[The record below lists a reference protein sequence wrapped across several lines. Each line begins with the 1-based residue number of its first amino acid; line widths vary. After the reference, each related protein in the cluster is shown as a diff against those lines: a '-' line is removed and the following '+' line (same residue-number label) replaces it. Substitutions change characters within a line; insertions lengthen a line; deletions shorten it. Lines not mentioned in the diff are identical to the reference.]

1 MISQTSSTQGAQ
13 APLQLQGPAANIG
26 ARRSTPGADRLLP
39 TRISSLQ
46 QTLTQYPEIRPE
58 VVARGRELSIDPDYP
73 PAHVVETVA
82 GLIASS
88 PDLTETEES

>member
-13 APLQLQGPAANIG
+13 APLQLQGPAAGIG
-26 ARRSTPGADRLLP
+26 ARRPSSGADRLLS
-39 TRISSLQ
+39 TRTSALQ
-46 QTLTQYPEIRPE
+46 QALAQYPEIRPE
-58 VVARGRELSIDPDYP
+58 VVARGQELSLDPDYP

-82 GLIASS
+82 GLIAAS